1 MSWSLNF
8 ISEENFVRHV
18 GATIEKYGEKLK
30 SYDLKRFNKNI
41 IDPIK
46 MMFDKMVYQTSWEE
60 MVGNEIF
67 RQRDKSNNNDIGYFH
82 QRIFQYIDK
91 CRVPDNGKEGG
102 WDVIYQNRAGIMLPD
117 GDMVHTVYVEMKN
130 KHNTMNSASAGKT
143 YIKMQDQLL
152 NDDDCACFLVEA
164 IAQRS
169 QNIKWETTV
178 NGRRVSHK
186 RIRRVSLDQ
195 FYAMTTGEKNAFRDM
210 CMVLPDVIETV
221 VKQGGKVQVPHDTVL
236 QQLEE
241 VVAASGREM
250 DDMSMAVAIY
260 MLGFDSYLGFRGLL
274 ENDGSASGKS
284 LERTNSYEKRMEKG
298 IR

>member
-1 MSWSLNF
+1 M
-8 ISEENFVRHV
+8 
-18 GATIEKYGEKLK
+18 
-30 SYDLKRFNKNI
+30 
-41 IDPIK
+41 
-46 MMFDKMVYQTSWEE
+46 
-60 MVGNEIF
+60 
-67 RQRDKSNNNDIGYFH
+67 
-82 QRIFQYIDK
+82 
-91 CRVPDNGKEGG
+91 
-102 WDVIYQNRAGIMLPD
+102 QN
-117 GDMVHTVYVEMKN
+117 
-130 KHNTMNSASAGKT
+130 
-143 YIKMQDQLL
+143 QLL
-152 NDDDCACFLVEA
+152 NDEDSACFLVEMA
-164 IAQRS
+164 AQKQ
-169 QNIKWETTV
+169 QNIELGFALNNKT
-178 NGRRVSHK
+178 RVSHK

-260 MLGFDSYLGFRGLL
+260 MLGFDSYLGFKGLL

>member
-1 MSWSLNF
+1 MEWPLNF
-8 ISEENFVRHV
+8 ISEEDLAKCVV
-18 GATIEKYGEKLK
+18 ITIEEHGYDEILTNDRRKYFHK
-30 SYDLKRFNKNI
+30 
-41 IDPIK
+41 
-46 MMFDKMVYQTSWEE
+46 
-60 MVGNEIF
+60 EIF
-67 RQRDKSNNNDIGYFH
+67 RC
-82 QRIFQYIDK
+82 IDNCNVSEK
-91 CRVPDNGKEGG
+91 GNKGD
-102 WDVIYQNRAGIMLPD
+102 WDVVYQDKQGIVLPD
-117 GDMVHTVYVEMKN
+117 GDVIHMICAEIENRYDRMSPSLIRK
-130 KHNTMNSASAGKT
+130 A
-143 YIKMQDQLL
+143 YIRMQNQLL
-152 NDDDCACFLVEA
+152 NDEDSACFLVEMA
-164 IAQRS
+164 AQKQ
-169 QNIKWETTV
+169 QNIELGFALNNKT
-178 NGRRVSHK
+178 RVSHK

-260 MLGFDSYLGFRGLL
+260 MLGFDSYLGFKGLL